1 LLTLLSEIK
10 SIRRFYAGDLD
21 KQQEFFVFSA
31 RLLKPKLDSQKNQQK
46 TFAPDLFVKR
56 SS

>member
-10 SIRRFYAGDLD
+10 SIRQFYAGDLD
-21 KQQEFFVFSA
+21 KQQEFFAFSA